1 MRYVMNPKQS
11 TIRIGN
17 LPATIFAS
25 ALLFCFAGCADSS
38 SKDNSPISKK
48 AVVIDDGRTIAF
60 PLGSPGLQQLTTSV
74 VKKGTALISAIAPAR
89 IVASILPSTDG
100 KDKVILFESADVT
113 SLYSQY
119 RQSTANADRT
129 ARNLARV
136 KEMFDNQG
144 ATAKDLN
151 EAEAD
156 AATARASMAE
166 MEGKLKAIGFNP
178 SELASAKAGTVW
190 LICDVPENQ
199 LHEVQQGED
208 VDIRFSSFPDKKYI
222 GKEEAMGAIVD
233 PVTRTVKVRVS
244 LKNPRGQFLPGMFAQ
259 VDFGDPQSGVIL
271 LPLSAVVTVEGKD
284 YAFVESLP
292 GEFHRRQLTLTNSS
306 EKQTIVLNGLEDG
319 DQVVTGGAMLLKGLS
334 FGY

>member
-1 MRYVMNPKQS
+1 M
-11 TIRIGN
+11 T
-17 LPATIFAS
+17 
-25 ALLFCFAGCADSS
+25 
-38 SKDNSPISKK
+38 
-48 AVVIDDGRTIAF
+48 DDGSSIVF
-60 PLGSPGLQQLTTSV
+60 PQGSPGLQQLTTSV

-89 IVASILPSTDG
+89 IVASILPSIEE

-119 RQSTANADRT
+119 RQSTANADRS
-129 ARNLARV
+129 ARNFARV
-136 KEMFDNQG
+136 KEMFENQG

-178 SELASAKAGTVW
+178 SELASAKTGTVW

-208 VDIRFSSFPDKKYI
+208 VDIRFSSIPDKKYI
-222 GKEEAMGAIVD
+222 GKEVAMGAIVD

-244 LKNPRGQFLPGMFAQ
+244 LKNPNGRFLPGMFAQ

-284 YAFVESLP
+284 YAFVESAP
-292 GEFHRRQLTLTNSS
+292 GEFHRRQLTLTSSS
-306 EKQTIVLNGLEDG
+306 EKQTIVLSGLEDG
-319 DQVVTGGAMLLKGLS
+319 DRVVTAGAMLLKGLS
-334 FGY
+334 FGF

>member
-1 MRYVMNPKQS
+1 MNPKQS
-11 TIRIGN
+11 TIRIGT
-17 LPATIFAS
+17 LPAMIFAA
-25 ALLFCFAGCADSS
+25 ALFLFFAGCTNSNS
-38 SKDNSPISKK
+38 EDNLPISRK

-60 PLGSPGLQQLTTSV
+60 PPGSPGLRQLTTIV

-89 IVASILPSTDG
+89 IVASILPSIEG
-100 KDKVILFESADVT
+100 KDKAILFESADIT

-119 RQSTANADRT
+119 RQSTANVDRS
-129 ARNLARV
+129 ARNFARV

-178 SELASAKAGTVW
+178 SELQSAKAGTVW

-199 LHEVQQGED
+199 LHEVQQSED

-222 GKEEAMGAIVD
+222 GKEEAIGAIVD

-244 LKNPRGQFLPGMFAQ
+244 LNNPKGLFLPGMFAQ

-271 LPLSAVVTVEGKD
+271 LPLSAVIAVEGKD
-284 YAFVESLP
+284 YAFVESAP

-306 EKQTIVLNGLEDG
+306 EKQTIVLDGLEDG
-319 DQVVTGGAMLLKGLS
+319 DQVVIGGAMLLKGLS
-334 FGY
+334 FGF